1 MKTILFAG
9 DSYAVADPEHKH
21 HGEIIAEHFGL
32 KCKLEGIPFS
42 DVQANGYVTIGRIIE
57 DPSITHCLYYVTRA
71 THLHLHDNNIDENLL
86 PPLPEDIK
94 NGNQKIKYTEEWFK
108 SHYQAEYDNIPGM
121 EAIFAKP
128 TAEQEFDDWFLK
140 WLPNTSKENARQGNL
155 VWVSMLGADDK
166 AKPRG
171 YQKERIYKFDKYDS
185 WGNYTAGPN
194 DLEEV
199 FKLPIYS
206 HVMRFFGT
214 LALIQKVCDEKN
226 IKLKFVHHMP
236 ELTSLN
242 TLAKNL
248 KMFDTWDMSKE
259 VFGSHEALL
268 KIRQEQNLN
277 MIKSH
282 YTKELHEKI
291 AETFIKTQGDWIS
304 EC

>member
-1 MKTILFAG
+1 
-9 DSYAVADPEHKH
+9 
-21 HGEIIAEHFGL
+21 
-32 KCKLEGIPFS
+32 
-42 DVQANGYVTIGRIIE
+42 
-57 DPSITHCLYYVTRA
+57 
-71 THLHLHDNNIDENLL
+71 
-86 PPLPEDIK
+86 
-94 NGNQKIKYTEEWFK
+94 
-108 SHYQAEYDNIPGM
+108 
-121 EAIFAKP
+121 
-128 TAEQEFDDWFLK
+128 
-140 WLPNTSKENARQGNL
+140 
-155 VWVSMLGADDK
+155 MLGADDK

-242 TLAKNL
+242 TLAINL